1 MIRIYSL
8 LLLAYTGW
16 RTYDFMAA
24 QLPQDTS
31 GQLLSIL
38 FLFTTEAGLLLW
50 HEISL
55 RHTTTEVQ
63 HGLSIGLTWIDFA
76 GSLAAGIADMI
87 LRQTFADGYII
98 PPLLVTVLIYGLP
111 ALVGINVA
119 GVLVFLS
126 NDADTV
132 IEAEKRKLRFAVT
145 KQVLADLSDS
155 RGTVSNSLK
164 KQIAAQVRDDVTQR
178 TLSQY
183 IRKIERQEQ
192 EQKLQPVQPESVT
205 IGGNGH
211 HPKVKERT

>member
-1 MIRIYSL
+1 MKWMIRIYSF

-31 GQLLSIL
+31 SQLLSTL

-87 LRQTFADGYII
+87 LRQTFAE
-98 PPLLVTVLIYGLP
+98 P
-111 ALVGINVA
+111 
-119 GVLVFLS
+119 S
-126 NDADTV
+126 
-132 IEAEKRKLRFAVT
+132 
-145 KQVLADLSDS
+145 
-155 RGTVSNSLK
+155 
-164 KQIAAQVRDDVTQR
+164 
-178 TLSQY
+178 
-183 IRKIERQEQ
+183 
-192 EQKLQPVQPESVT
+192 
-205 IGGNGH
+205 
-211 HPKVKERT
+211 

>member
-1 MIRIYSL
+1 
-8 LLLAYTGW
+8 
-16 RTYDFMAA
+16 MAA

-87 LRQTFADGYII
+87 LRQTFADGCII
-98 PPLLVTVLIYGLP
+98 PPLLVTTLIYGLP
-111 ALVGINVA
+111 ALVAVNVA

-132 IEAEKRKLRFAVT
+132 IESEKRKLRFAVT
-145 KQVLADLSDS
+145 KQVLADLSES
-155 RGTVSNSLK
+155 RGTVANSLK
-164 KQIAAQVRDDVTQR
+164 KQIATQLRDDVTQR
-178 TLSQY
+178 TLRQY
-183 IRKIERQEQ
+183 IRTIERE
-192 EQKLQPVQPESVT
+192 EQKAQTAQPEPST
-205 IGGNGH
+205 IGDNGN
-211 HPKVKERT
+211 HPKVKERI

>member
-1 MIRIYSL
+1 MKWMIRIYSF

-16 RTYDFMAA
+16 RTYDFMEA
-24 QLPQDTS
+24 QLPQNAS
-31 GQLLSIL
+31 GQLLSLL

-63 HGLSIGLTWIDFA
+63 HGLSIALTWVDFA

-87 LRQTFADGYII
+87 LRQTFADGYAI
-98 PPLLVTVLIYGLP
+98 PPLLATVLIYGLP
-111 ALVGINVA
+111 ALVALNVA

-132 IEAEKRKLRFAVT
+132 IEAEKRKLRFAIT

-155 RGTVSNSLK
+155 RGTVANSLK
-164 KQIAAQVRDDVTQR
+164 KQIAAQLRDDVTQR
-178 TLSQY
+178 TITQY
-183 IRKIERQEQ
+183 VRKLERQEQ
-192 EQKLQPVQPESVT
+192 ETRTNPSLGSN
-205 IGGNGH
+205 GN
-211 HPKVKERT
+211 HPKVEERISDQ